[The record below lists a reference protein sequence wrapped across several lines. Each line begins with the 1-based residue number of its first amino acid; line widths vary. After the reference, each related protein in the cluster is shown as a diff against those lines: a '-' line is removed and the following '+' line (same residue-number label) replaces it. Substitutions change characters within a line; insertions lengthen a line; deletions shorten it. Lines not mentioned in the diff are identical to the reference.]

1 LESNVLLLLQEHIM
15 RRLFSNFAAGIAL
28 WGIMGVAVPAS
39 AADST
44 GNPSPSYSAQ
54 RHRVAKR
61 RHRRAVRKT
70 IKRVGIG
77 AAGGAVAGAAIGG
90 GPGAAVGAI
99 AGGGVGAIYD
109 QHEKDKGK

>member
-1 LESNVLLLLQEHIM
+1 M
-15 RRLFSNFAAGIAL
+15 RCLFNNFAAGIAL
-28 WGIMGVAVPAS
+28 WVIMAASVPAF

-44 GNPSPSYSAQ
+44 YNNRPSPSYSAQ
-54 RHRVAKR
+54 RHAVAKR

-77 AAGGAVAGAAIGG
+77 AAGGAAAGAAIGG
-90 GPGAAVGAI
+90 GPGAVVGAV
-99 AGGGVGAIYD
+99 AGAGAGTIYD